1 MSGQKLLEM
10 NNITKYIYDSYG
22 MPLRNTT
29 IRILDEVDFNLDQGE
44 VHILVGENGAGKSTL
59 MRILGG
65 EIPHD
70 EGEILIN
77 GSQVI
82 IHGPRNAQELGIG
95 FIHQELNL
103 CDNLTIAENI
113 FIGKELRGR
122 FMMKKKEMKAQA
134 QVLLEEMGIHIDAA
148 TLVKNLSTA
157 QKQIVEIAKVLSYDC
172 RIIIMDE
179 PTSSLTQKEIE
190 ILFRLIHQLRTKGIS
205 IIYISHRLEEFEHVG
220 DRLSVLRDGRY
231 IGTIPKEKFDT
242 DTIVGMMV
250 GRKLGSMYQNA
261 HIPRGHPVLEV
272 KNLQL
277 EPDSAPITIHVNAGE
292 VVGMGGLV
300 GAGRTELAKSIFGY
314 RKSYHGEIWYNG
326 ERINKAAPNTL
337 VRKGMIYLTEDRKAE
352 GLILEMNVSQNI
364 SLASLFKMFRTG
376 LVRMGTENKLAEK
389 SVDELSISCSTV
401 SQLTNTLS
409 GGNQQKVV
417 LSKCMAT
424 EPRLLLLDEP
434 TRGIDVGAK
443 AEIYRMIDHLAI
455 QGVAVLMI
463 SSDMPELIGMSDRI
477 YVMRQGAVV
486 GEITNKEE
494 MLQENILSYTI
505 GKENRER
512 VSPV

>member
-1 MSGQKLLEM
+1 LSGRKLLEM
-10 NNITKYIYDSYG
+10 RMISKYIYDSYG

-29 IRILDEVDFNLDQGE
+29 VKILDQVNFDLEKGE

-65 EIPHD
+65 EIPPD

-77 GSQVI
+77 GSQAI
-82 IHGPRNAQELGIG
+82 IRGPRSAQELGIG

-113 FIGKELRGR
+113 FIGKEMKGR
-122 FMMKKKEMKAQA
+122 FMIKKKEMKAQA
-134 QVLLEEMGIHIDAA
+134 QILLDEMGIGIDSA

-157 QKQIVEIAKVLSYDC
+157 QKQIVEIAKVLSYNC

-179 PTSSLTQKEIE
+179 PTSSLTQKEIAV
-190 ILFRLIHQLRTKGIS
+190 LFRLIHQLRGNGIS
-205 IIYISHRLEEFEHVG
+205 IIYISHRLEEFENVG

-231 IGTIPKEKFDT
+231 IGTIAKEKFDT

-250 GRKLGSMYQNA
+250 GRKLGMMYQNA
-261 HIPRGHPVLEV
+261 HVPSGRPVLEV

-277 EPDSAPITIHVNAGE
+277 EPGSAPITLHVNAGE
-292 VVGMGGLV
+292 VVGLGGLV

-314 RKSYHGEIWYNG
+314 RKSYHGEIRYMG
-326 ERINKAAPNTL
+326 EKLSKAGPDTL

-364 SLASLFKMFRTG
+364 SLASLFRMFKAG
-376 LVRMGTENKLAEK
+376 LIAGGRENDLAEK
-389 SVDELSISCSTV
+389 AVNELSISCSAVT
-401 SQLTNTLS
+401 QLTNTLS

-417 LSKCMAT
+417 MSKCMAT
-424 EPRLLLLDEP
+424 EPRLLILDEP

-443 AEIYRMIDHLAI
+443 AEIYRMIDHIAT

-477 YVMRQGAVV
+477 YVMRQGAIV
-486 GEITNKEE
+486 GEITSKEE

-505 GKENRER
+505 GIENAER
-512 VSPV
+512 V